1 MNAVVLEGL
10 AECLLSTILFGTSYV
25 PIKKYEFGDGIFSLQ
40 IRCISILCLGFV
52 TFAYTGFIHFYP
64 LVLLGGFIWTLANMI
79 VLPCIGELGIGLAV
93 LLYSFSNCVTNW
105 VTGNYG
111 LFWTNARPP
120 TNTLLNYTGLAGLL
134 IGGEKLNPVKFN

>member
-1 MNAVVLEGL
+1 
-10 AECLLSTILFGTSYV
+10 
-25 PIKKYEFGDGIFSLQ
+25 
-40 IRCISILCLGFV
+40 
-52 TFAYTGFIHFYP
+52 
-64 LVLLGGFIWTLANMI
+64 MI

-134 IGGEKLNPVKFN
+134 IGGEKLKTVKFNYFLGALITFVRPEKARQKLSAISTLDILPVSLKSRLKYFSYAF